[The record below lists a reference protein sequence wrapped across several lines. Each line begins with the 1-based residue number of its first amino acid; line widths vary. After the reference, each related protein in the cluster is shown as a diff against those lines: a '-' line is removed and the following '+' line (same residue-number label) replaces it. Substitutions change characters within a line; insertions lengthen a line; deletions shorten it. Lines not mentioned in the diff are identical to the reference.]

1 MGSGKT
7 ALFGAGCFWG
17 VEEAFLRVNG
27 VLLTEAGYM
36 GGSLENPRYED
47 VCTGR
52 TGHAEVVR
60 VRYDPD
66 VVRYED
72 LLDLFWSIHDPT
84 QYNRQGPDVGTNY
97 RSVIFYTDK
106 DQEALARAS
115 KDRLIK
121 SGRYTAP
128 VVTEIVPAREF
139 YKAEEYHQQ
148 YFRKHGGGGCRIR

>member
-17 VEEAFLRVNG
+17 VEEAFRKVNG
-27 VLLTEAGYM
+27 VLSTEAGYM

-97 RSVIFYTDK
+97 RSVIFYTDN